1 MKKNISAGRRA
12 FLVCNN
18 LFILIVC
25 LMVAI
30 PLWMV
35 VVTSLS
41 TDAVAAEKGFVL
53 IPQSIDF
60 SSYAKVLGSSGYMR
74 SFVNSLWV
82 TVLATAVSMA
92 LTTMM
97 AYALAQRDLL
107 FKNFLMN
114 AVLATMFLDG
124 GIIPFYMVVR
134 KMGMIDSYLSIII
147 PVAIGTYNLILMRN
161 YFRTIPESLIESGR
175 LDGCSEMGILIRIV
189 LPISVPILAAVTLFY
204 TVGHWN
210 RYFEVVMFINDSTKY
225 TLQVLL
231 RQLIFQATS
240 EVTTDVVVNNFKMA
254 VMILA
259 MLPVLVLY
267 PFIQRYFISGL
278 MLGSIKG

>member
-1 MKKNISAGRRA
+1 MVTQMGLGRRV
-12 FLVCNN
+12 FLVFNN
-18 LFILIVC
+18 LFILVVC
-25 LMVAI
+25 LLVAI

-41 TDAVAAEKGFVL
+41 TDAVAAEQGFVL

-60 SSYAKVLGSSGYMR
+60 TSYKRVLSSGGYMS
-74 SFVNSLWV
+74 SFFNSLWV
-82 TVLATAVSMA
+82 TIVATAVSMA

-114 AVLATMFLDG
+114 AVLVTMFLDG

-134 KMGMIDSYLSIII
+134 QMGMIDSYISIII

-175 LDGCSEMGILIRIV
+175 LDGCSEMGVLLRIV
-189 LPISVPILAAVTLFY
+189 IPISVPILAAVTLFY

-210 RYFEVVMFINDSTKY
+210 RYFEVIMFINDSTKY

-231 RQLIFQATS
+231 RQLIFQATA
-240 EVTTDVVVNNFKMA
+240 EVTSDVVVNNFKMA
-254 VMILA
+254 VMVLA

-267 PFIQRYFISGL
+267 PFIQRYFISGI